1 MKLVVISP
9 ESDEPREHAVVAAL
23 FAAGLERYHV
33 RKPRWS
39 REKLVTWLQAIAPG
53 HRSRMVLHQHHELA
67 EAIGLLGIHCKD
79 SSTRS
84 ELDLAQTPGF
94 MSRSCH
100 DLTTLD
106 AAFGRF
112 DAVFFSPVFPSISK
126 PGYRPTVALTAVAE
140 RLSETSS
147 KIGEISGLIADIS
160 ARYPVADLTVE
171 DQEIEEVIRGIYTDQ
186 ARRMSTPV
194 SQGVGNPDLE
204 VKQLS

>member
-94 MSRSCH
+94 TSRSCH

-126 PGYRPTVALTAVAE
+126 PGYRPTVALTAVADRLHRRTNQE
-140 RLSETSS
+140 RRT
-147 KIGEISGLIADIS
+147 
-160 ARYPVADLTVE
+160 
-171 DQEIEEVIRGIYTDQ
+171 EVIALGGVTASNASSCAELGFDGVAVLGALWQ
-186 ARRMSTPV
+186 AEEP
-194 SQGVGNPDLE
+194 LKIFE
-204 VKQLS
+204 QLQQSIATYAA

>member
-94 MSRSCH
+94 TSRACH

-106 AAFGRF
+106 VAFGRF

-126 PGYRPTVALTAVAE
+126 PGYRPTVALTAVADRLHRRTNQE
-140 RLSETSS
+140 RRT
-147 KIGEISGLIADIS
+147 
-160 ARYPVADLTVE
+160 
-171 DQEIEEVIRGIYTDQ
+171 EVIALGGITASTASSCTELGFDGVAVLGALWQ
-186 ARRMSTPV
+186 AEEP
-194 SQGVGNPDLE
+194 LKIFE
-204 VKQLS
+204 QLQQSIATYAA